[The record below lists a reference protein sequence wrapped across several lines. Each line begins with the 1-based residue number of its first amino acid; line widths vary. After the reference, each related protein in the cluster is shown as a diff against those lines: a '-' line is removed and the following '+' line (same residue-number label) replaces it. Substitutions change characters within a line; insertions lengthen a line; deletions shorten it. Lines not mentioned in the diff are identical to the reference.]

1 MKPADKPRKVVPA
14 SARPQPGKSQGGISF
29 TALIFN
35 FAGAIVAGLI
45 VMFLFQHN
53 EPTGP
58 EDIHVNSGYD
68 WMLNSM
74 LENNL
79 NSIEKN
85 PSKLSLCLLHPTM
98 IFGDTLSKGGFVD
111 MHQQYLLKWGTAETV
126 YIDSVRKL
134 TPDTSIVMLP
144 PQSVLLTVGFKSVV
158 DLPWVTYFLYPRR
171 VVYGDSIRD
180 PLYDRANYLVS
191 LNGWGLDKIKTPVEK
206 PTPFMVL
213 PLNK

>member
-1 MKPADKPRKVVPA
+1 MKPADKPKKVIPA
-14 SARPQPGKSQGGISF
+14 SVRHKPGKPAGSF
-29 TALIFN
+29 GFGAIIFN
-35 FAGAIVAGLI
+35 IVGAIVAGLI
-45 VMFLFQHN
+45 VTFLFQHN

-58 EDIHVNSGYD
+58 EDTHVNSGYD
-68 WMLNSM
+68 WLLNSM
-74 LENNL
+74 LKNNL
-79 NSIEKN
+79 ETIDKN
-85 PSKLSLCLLHPTM
+85 PDK
-98 IFGDTLSKGGFVD
+98 TL
-111 MHQQYLLKWGTAETV
+111 QERYLLKWGTAEIV

-144 PQSVLLTVGFKSVV
+144 PKSVLLTVGFKSVV